1 MKFVDYYKVLG
12 VKKTAS
18 NGDIRKA
25 YLRLAK
31 EHHPDR
37 GGDSKRMN
45 KLNEAY
51 ETLKEPKARE
61 LYDEIHRAR
70 YSPDGAMNIFF
81 TDMMSDAS
89 VRQQF
94 TEKSIKEIQLFGVLS
109 LVCAVGIII
118 GYGYGTGSLYLI
130 LVAPFVFLI
139 VRLLNALHLL
149 LVQKIRKSVVFSG
162 VKFSPVIIRTLA
174 TSTAGVTLLLAGVLS
189 FGIAETHRNRQ
200 AASEQ
205 SPAYV
210 FETEL
215 KDIEK
220 ARQDYEA
227 CNEQFSEISN
237 KLTKANS
244 QIDSTFSSQ
253 DFVTYNRLKTERENL
268 VKEFAD
274 KRAGCAQ
281 MQSNYNLKLEQYR
294 KNTP

>member
-18 NGDIRKA
+18 TSDIRKA

-37 GGDSKRMN
+37 GGDETRMN
-45 KLNEAY
+45 RLNEAY
-51 ETLKEPKARE
+51 ETLKETKARE

-81 TDMMSDAS
+81 TDMMSDAG

-94 TEKSIKEIQLFGVLS
+94 LDKYVKEIKLFGPLALACS
-109 LVCAVGIII
+109 LAIML
-118 GYGYGTGSLYLI
+118 GYGYSTGSAYLI
-130 LVAPFVFLI
+130 VIAPLLYFI
-139 VRLLNALHLL
+139 IRLFNALHSL
-149 LVQKIRKSVVFSG
+149 LVQKIRKPIVFSG
-162 VKFSPVIIRTLA
+162 IKYSPVILRSIAIGFTGLILL
-174 TSTAGVTLLLAGVLS
+174 TAGLFS
-189 FGIAETHRNRQ
+189 FSAAESHRNRQ
-200 AASEQ
+200 LNSTEI
-205 SPAYV
+205 PAYV
-210 FETEL
+210 YETEL
-215 KDIEK
+215 KEIEK
-220 ARQDYEA
+220 ARQDYDI

-253 DFVTYNRLKTERENL
+253 DFISYNRFKTEREAL

-274 KRAGCAQ
+274 KRVSCAE
-281 MQSNYNLKLEQYR
+281 MQNSYNQKLDDYR
-294 KNTP
+294 KSTP